1 MGKKI
6 WYSEPFYVLREAYKK
21 ARKNNKDLSVKEFI
35 LTWMIPQI
43 TNPFLPDGR
52 PVQANILISDMFY
65 ADTKKEFMHLFFVDK
80 SLRDFL
86 QSLPIKDF
94 DGLMQTIYEMGMEID
109 GGTLNTLG
117 QVFKTGEKEKIL
129 NFGLHIPYESVEK
142 GYAFSFTYNP
152 EKKILI
158 FTWFVGSNPGYISV
172 DEYKSLIKDNSDS
185 SKQIVEYFQLAV
197 NTLIYINTFPECI
210 EDGPPKN
217 LKEEYSTSNAKN
229 IIIAEKIDEMI
240 KSSSTRTVMSHPR
253 RAYFKKLTSDFYTK
267 KRGQTILVSE
277 TYVNGKAKT
286 VYTAENLEEFGED

>member
-6 WYSEPFYVLREAYKK
+6 WYSEPLYVLREAYKK
-21 ARKNNKDLSVKEFI
+21 ARKSNKDLSVKEFI
-35 LTWMIPQI
+35 WTWMTPQI

-52 PVQANILISDMFY
+52 SVQANILISDMFY
-65 ADTKKEFMHLFFVDK
+65 AETQKEFMHLFFVDK

-109 GGTLNTLG
+109 GGALTTLG
-117 QVFKTGEKEKIL
+117 EVFKTGEKERML
-129 NFGLHIPYESVEK
+129 NFGLHIPYESFEK

-152 EKKILI
+152 EEKKLI
-158 FTWFVGSNPGYISV
+158 FTWLVDSNHGYISV
-172 DEYKSLIKDNSDS
+172 DEYKTLVKDVSES
-185 SKQIVEYFQLAV
+185 SKQIADFFQLAV
-197 NTLIYINTFPECI
+197 NTLIYLNTFPDCI

-217 LKEEYSTSNAKN
+217 LKEEYTASNARN
-229 IIIAEKIDEMI
+229 ITIAEKVYEMI
-240 KSSSTRTVMSHPR
+240 KASSTRTVKSHPR
-253 RAYFKKLTSDFYTK
+253 RAYFKTLKSDFFTK

-286 VYTAENLEEFGED
+286 VYTAANLEEFDN

>member
-6 WYSEPFYVLREAYKK
+6 WYSEPLYVLREAYKK
-21 ARKNNKDLSVKEFI
+21 AKRNNKDITVKEFI
-35 LTWMIPQI
+35 WTWMTPQI

-52 PVQANILISDMFY
+52 PVQTNILISDMFY
-65 ADTKKEFMHLFFVDK
+65 ADTKKEFLHLFFVDK

-94 DGLMQTIYEMGMEID
+94 DGLMQTIYELGTEID
-109 GGTLNTLG
+109 GGALTTLG
-117 QVFKTGEKEKIL
+117 QIFSTGEKEKTL
-129 NFGLHIPYESVEK
+129 DFGLHIPYENEEK

-152 EKKILI
+152 EEKHLV
-158 FTWFVGSNPGYISV
+158 FTWLVGSNPGYISV
-172 DEYKSLIKDNSDS
+172 NDYQALLKDNSES
-185 SKQIVEYFQLAV
+185 AKKIVEYFQLAV
-197 NTLIYINTFPECI
+197 NTLIYLNTFPECI

-217 LKEEYSTSNAKN
+217 LKEEYTKANSRN
-229 IIIAEKIDEMI
+229 IFMAEKVDEII
-240 KSSSTRTVMSHPR
+240 KTSSTRTVMSHPR

-286 VYTAENLEEFGED
+286 VYTADNLEEFE

>member
-6 WYSEPFYVLREAYKK
+6 WYSEPLYVLREAYKK
-21 ARKNNKDLSVKEFI
+21 ARRANKDLSVKEFI
-35 LTWMIPQI
+35 WTWMTPQI
-43 TNPFLPDGR
+43 TNPFMPDGR

-65 ADTKKEFMHLFFVDK
+65 ADTQKDFLHLFFVDK

-94 DGLMQTIYEMGMEID
+94 DGLMQTIFEMGLEID
-109 GGTLNTLG
+109 GGALTTLG
-117 QVFKTGEKEKIL
+117 DVIKTGAKERML
-129 NFGLHIPYESVEK
+129 DFGLHIPYESNEK

-152 EKKILI
+152 ETKKLV
-158 FTWFVGSNPGYISV
+158 FTWLVGSKPGYISV
-172 DEYKSLIKDNSDS
+172 EDYKTLVKDNSES
-185 SKQIVEYFQLAV
+185 AQRVVEYFQLAV
-197 NTLIYINTFPECI
+197 NTLIYLNTFPECI

-217 LKEEYSTSNAKN
+217 LKEEYTAANARN
-229 IIIAEKIDEMI
+229 IIIAEKVDEMI
-240 KSSSTRTVMSHPR
+240 KASSTRTVMSHPR

-286 VYTAENLEEFGED
+286 VYTAANLEEFGEE

>member
-6 WYSEPFYVLREAYKK
+6 WYSEPLYVLREAYKK
-21 ARKNNKDLSVKEFI
+21 ARKSNKDLSVKEFI
-35 LTWMIPQI
+35 WTWMTPQI

-52 PVQANILISDMFY
+52 SVQANILISDMFY
-65 ADTKKEFMHLFFVDK
+65 AETQKEFMHLFFVDK

-109 GGTLNTLG
+109 GGALTTLG
-117 QVFKTGEKEKIL
+117 QVFKTGEKERML
-129 NFGLHIPYESVEK
+129 NFGLHIPYESFEK

-152 EKKILI
+152 EEKKLI
-158 FTWFVGSNPGYISV
+158 FTWLVDSNHGYISV
-172 DEYKSLIKDNSDS
+172 DEYKSLVKDDSES
-185 SKQIVEYFQLAV
+185 SKQIADFFQLAV
-197 NTLIYINTFPECI
+197 NTLIYLNTFPDCI

-217 LKEEYSTSNAKN
+217 LKEEYTASNARN
-229 IIIAEKIDEMI
+229 IIIAEKVNEMI
-240 KSSSTRTVMSHPR
+240 KASLTRTVKSHPR
-253 RAYFKKLTSDFYTK
+253 RAYFKKLKSDYFTK

-286 VYTAENLEEFGED
+286 VYTAANLEDFDN